1 MFSVGPKNSRESINR
16 PSSRTMADFAAS
28 SSSSSSSSS
37 SVPMDTDE
45 PTQTKRNVPWV
56 EKYRPEKVD
65 DVSHQEE
72 IVKTL
77 KTSIEQGNIPHLMFY
92 GPPGTGKTTTVL
104 AVARALFGPHLYKS
118 RILDL
123 NASDERGISVVRDKI
138 KTFAQRAVSTEK
150 TPGYPCPR
158 FKLII
163 LDEADTMTSEA
174 QSALRRIMEA
184 YSKVTRFCLIC
195 NYVTRI
201 IEPLASRCAKFRF
214 KSLSMDSMTNRL
226 NFIAQSEGVKLAEGA
241 METLMTASGGDM
253 RKAVTFLQSSHQLVG
268 GGDEAITSSIILDLT
283 STVPDSAIDELWTAM
298 NSGVFDVLAK
308 CTKNMILSGF
318 PMSAI
323 LPRLHDDVVV
333 HKTLKDVDKALICEK
348 LAQVENNLID
358 GSSEALQLQDTCA
371 FIQRRLGGWNL
382 EIDSVKF
389 TSAH

>member
-1 MFSVGPKNSRESINR
+1 M
-16 PSSRTMADFAAS
+16 
-28 SSSSSSSSS
+28 
-37 SVPMDTDE
+37 PMETDE
-45 PTQTKRNVPWV
+45 VNQIPRRVAPWV

-72 IVKTL
+72 VVRTL

-104 AVARALFGPHLYKS
+104 AVARSLFGPHLYKS

-123 NASDERGISVVRDKI
+123 NASDERGISVVREKI

-214 KSLSMDSMTNRL
+214 KSLSVDSMTNRL

-241 METLMTASGGDM
+241 LATLMTASGGDM
-253 RKAVTFLQSSHQLVG
+253 RKAVTFLQSSHQLA
-268 GGDEAITSSIILDLT
+268 GGDGTVTSPMILDLT
-283 STVPDSAIDELWTAM
+283 SAVPDSATNDLWTAINTGM
-298 NSGVFDVLAK
+298 FDVLAK
-308 CTKNMILSGF
+308 CTKNMILEGF

-333 HKTLKDVDKALICEK
+333 HKSLKDVDKAMICEK
-348 LAQVENNLID
+348 LAQVENNLVD
-358 GSSEALQLQDTCA
+358 GSSEALQLLDTCA

-382 EIDSVKF
+382 EIDTVKF